1 METRR
6 TTLAGLAG
14 IKASGEENTVR
25 GAVQTTLG
33 RVLQV
38 STAQGPGAAPTGAAV
53 GRGSHSR
60 RCHCYNHK
68 GLQEA
73 LLGPCRSR
81 TLPLPLAVRVGGG
94 ATVTQLDQSLG

>member
-53 GRGSHSR
+53 GRESG

-73 LLGPCRSR
+73 LLVPCRSR

-94 ATVTQLDQSLG
+94 ATVTQLDQSSG